1 MNHYVKDVNV
11 VRKKMS
17 KSKDRHVF
25 RRTAV
30 KSKKININPTIYR
43 GGIRL

>member
-1 MNHYVKDVNV
+1 MRRMPTGRRD
-11 VRKKMS
+11 KKI
-17 KSKDRHVF
+17 F

>member
-1 MNHYVKDVNV
+1 MRYNSYGRSD
-11 VRKKMS
+11 KK
-17 KSKDRHVF
+17 RF

-30 KSKKININPTIYR
+30 SSKKININPSIPR

>member
-1 MNHYVKDVNV
+1 M
-11 VRKKMS
+11 RKRMS
-17 KSKDRHVF
+17 RRTDKKVF
-25 RRTAV
+25 RNTAT

>member
-1 MNHYVKDVNV
+1 MA
-11 VRKKMS
+11 RKRMKP
-17 KSKDRHVF
+17 SKDRKVF

-30 KSKKININPTIYR
+30 SSKKININPTIYR

>member
-1 MNHYVKDVNV
+1 
-11 VRKKMS
+11 MS
-17 KSKDRHVF
+17 HRSRTRPSKDKNVF

-30 KSKKININPTIYR
+30 KSKKINIEPKIYR

>member
-1 MNHYVKDVNV
+1 MA
-11 VRKKMS
+11 RKRMKP
-17 KSKDRHVF
+17 SKDRKVF

-30 KSKKININPTIYR
+30 SSKKININPIIYR

>member
-1 MNHYVKDVNV
+1 MA
-11 VRKKMS
+11 RKRMMP
-17 KSKDRHVF
+17 SKDRKVF

-30 KSKKININPTIYR
+30 SSKKININPTIYR

>member
-1 MNHYVKDVNV
+1 M
-11 VRKKMS
+11 RKKMRL
-17 KSKDRHVF
+17 KKDKKVF

-30 KSKKININPTIYR
+30 KSKKININPTVFR